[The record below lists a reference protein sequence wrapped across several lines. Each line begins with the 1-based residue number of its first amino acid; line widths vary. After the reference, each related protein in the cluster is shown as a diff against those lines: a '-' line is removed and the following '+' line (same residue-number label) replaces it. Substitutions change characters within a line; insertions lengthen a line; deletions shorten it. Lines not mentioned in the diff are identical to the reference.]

1 MRQGQ
6 VLLVDDDA
14 DLLGATLQS
23 MDLAGIDAQG
33 FGSGEAALERIT
45 SGFEGIVITDIRM
58 PGIDGLSLM
67 TRVHE
72 IDPELPVLLVTGH
85 GDVPLAVRAMRE
97 GAYDFI
103 EKPFSGAQL
112 AGVAARALEFRHL
125 VLENRRLRAVAG
137 QSDDLESR
145 LVGRSAAMTDLRRR
159 MRTIG
164 PSDADVL
171 IEGDTGTGKEV
182 VAQALHDLS
191 PRRGRPFVVISCSA
205 LPEAMIESEL
215 FGHAPGAFSGALRA
229 RTGKFEHAR
238 GGTILLDDI
247 GAMPMEV
254 QGKLLRV
261 IEDRVLTPLGS
272 NERIALDVRFIATSR
287 APLAEEVALG
297 RFRADLLYRL
307 DVISLRVP
315 PLAERIEDIPALF
328 CRLLAQAQARHRLP
342 ERAATPAL
350 LAELAR
356 RDWPGNVRELRNA
369 AERFALGLVDQPEAS
384 AEPGSDRTLAR
395 QMADHERRLLIDA
408 LIRHRGVL
416 RPVYESLGL
425 SRKTL
430 YDKLMRH
437 GIDKAKLLS
446 DPEVMGNP

>member
-1 MRQGQ
+1 MSGGQ

-14 DLLGATLQS
+14 DLRGATLQS
-23 MDLAGIDAQG
+23 MDLAGLEAQG
-33 FGSGEAALERIT
+33 FAAGEAVLDRIT

-72 IDPELPVLLVTGH
+72 IDPEVPVLLVTGH

-112 AGVAARALEFRHL
+112 AGIAARALEFRQL

-145 LVGRSAAMTDLRRR
+145 LVGRSAAMIDLRRR
-159 MRTIG
+159 VRTIG

-191 PRRGRPFVVISCSA
+191 PRRGRPFVAISCSA

-215 FGHAPGAFSGALRA
+215 FGHAPGAFAGALRA
-229 RTGKFEHAR
+229 RMGKFEHAR

-254 QGKLLRV
+254 QGKLMRV

-287 APLAEEVALG
+287 VPLAEEAAAG

-307 DVISLRVP
+307 NVVSLRVP
-315 PLAERIEDIPALF
+315 PLAERVEDIPALF

-342 ERAATPAL
+342 ERGATPGL

-369 AERFALGLVDQPEAS
+369 AERFALGLMEQAAAGAEAS
-384 AEPGSDRTLAR
+384 ADTTLAER
-395 QMADHERRLLIDA
+395 MAEHERRLLVDA
-408 LIRHRGVL
+408 LIRHQGVL
-416 RPVYESLGL
+416 KPVYESLGL

-430 YDKLMRH
+430 YDKLRRH
-437 GIDKAKLLS
+437 GIDKGKLGS
-446 DPEVMGNP
+446 GSGGM